1 MGAWARRGRGV
12 GTAERAGA
20 RHSETGAMETTGGA
34 DEAVRLPPAPG
45 ASPRVHPGGMGTQRS
60 FEQTQQDS
68 VAHELRML
76 NWYKL
81 ANEAAMKAALV
92 KQKRF
97 KEVPRYN
104 PAAER
109 VRQRASWM
117 EQVIAEEQNKPLE
130 LPADKYAKLL
140 QQEAADRQKQA
151 EKSHERYRKIR
162 ELKHDLED
170 KEMRKVQYRRFL
182 AEQDKQRRAAMA
194 KEGSLDAL
202 YGIEADPIEPAE
214 VGMSVDAIINL
225 QKLERLEERMAT
237 IIKDG
242 DTQASEAIVL
252 DLTQAQDV
260 GVTAVQDGD
269 TATLNAEQIKFIKRR
284 TEPRLHQPSQVYY
297 TAKVMPAN
305 EVRKEAVTLRAEFN
319 SKDIPPHIIQHMQ
332 IMEQQRSAQSQG
344 SMRHHH
350 GDPRATQSADG
361 RDLSRDELRAMGK
374 TEAAQKRQ
382 EREEMR
388 QRELME
394 QDRVDEVIKE
404 WLRGRNRRALRRD
417 KKVRDMLR
425 ADRRFLS
432 SLQVA
437 KEAKSGGAADNAA
450 ATAALSTGQGWTPNV
465 ASGEY
470 NTDDIDKRLE
480 VLLQQQKQMEKWK
493 PKNSLKTA

>member
-1 MGAWARRGRGV
+1 MG
-12 GTAERAGA
+12 
-20 RHSETGAMETTGGA
+20 S
-34 DEAVRLPPAPG
+34 
-45 ASPRVHPGGMGTQRS
+45 QS
-60 FEQTQQDS
+60 FEQDS

-130 LPADKYAKLL
+130 LPADKYSMLL
-140 QQEAADRQKQA
+140 LQEAADRQKQA

-162 ELKHDLED
+162 TLKQDLED

-194 KEGSLDAL
+194 REGSLDAL
-202 YGIEADPIEPAE
+202 YGIEADAVEPAE
-214 VGMSVDAIINL
+214 VGMSVDAIVNL

-242 DTQASEAIVL
+242 DTQADKAIVL
-252 DLTQAQDV
+252 DLTQAHDA
-260 GVTAVQDGD
+260 GVSAVKGGD
-269 TATLNAEQIKFIKRR
+269 TSTLNAEQITFIKRR

-297 TAKVMPAN
+297 TAKVMPAS

-332 IMEQQRSAQSQG
+332 ILEQQRSAQSQG
-344 SMRHHH
+344 SLRHQRSS
-350 GDPRATQSADG
+350 GDHRATQSADG
-361 RDLSRDELRAMGK
+361 RDLSRDELRAMSK

-382 EREEMR
+382 EREELR

-417 KKVRDMLR
+417 KKVREL
-425 ADRRFLS
+425 AICFC
-432 SLQVA
+432 
-437 KEAKSGGAADNAA
+437 
-450 ATAALSTGQGWTPNV
+450 W
-465 ASGEY
+465 
-470 NTDDIDKRLE
+470 
-480 VLLQQQKQMEKWK
+480 
-493 PKNSLKTA
+493 

>member
-1 MGAWARRGRGV
+1 ME
-12 GTAERAGA
+12 TAEA
-20 RHSETGAMETTGGA
+20 
-34 DEAVRLPPAPG
+34 
-45 ASPRVHPGGMGTQRS
+45 ASSQN
-60 FEQTQQDS
+60 FEQDS

-117 EQVIAEEQNKPLE
+117 EQVVAEEQNKPLE
-130 LPADKYAKLL
+130 LPADKYSKLL
-140 QQEAADRQKQA
+140 LQESADRQKQA

-162 ELKHDLED
+162 ALKQDLED

-182 AEQDKQRRAAMA
+182 AEQDKHRRAAMA
-194 KEGSLDAL
+194 KESSLDAL
-202 YGIEADPIEPAE
+202 YGIEADAFEPAE
-214 VGMSVDAIINL
+214 VGMSVDAIVNL

-242 DTQASEAIVL
+242 DTQADKAIVL
-252 DLTQAQDV
+252 DLTQAHDA
-260 GVTAVQDGD
+260 GVSAVKGGD
-269 TATLNAEQIKFIKRR
+269 TSTLNAEQITFIKRR

-297 TAKVMPAN
+297 TAKVMPAS

-332 IMEQQRSAQSQG
+332 ILEQQRSAQSQG
-344 SMRHHH
+344 SLRHQRSS
-350 GDPRATQSADG
+350 GDHRATQSADG
-361 RDLSRDELRAMGK
+361 RDLSRDEMRAMSK

-382 EREEMR
+382 EREELR
-388 QRELME
+388 QHELME

-417 KKVRDMLR
+417 KKVRELAMCFCCFP
-425 ADRRFLS
+425 FL
-432 SLQVA
+432 
-437 KEAKSGGAADNAA
+437 
-450 ATAALSTGQGWTPNV
+450 
-465 ASGEY
+465 
-470 NTDDIDKRLE
+470 I
-480 VLLQQQKQMEKWK
+480 
-493 PKNSLKTA
+493 LKTHCIVTSYSKCTRTLILENVRKGARYAAR

>member
-1 MGAWARRGRGV
+1 MG
-12 GTAERAGA
+12 
-20 RHSETGAMETTGGA
+20 S
-34 DEAVRLPPAPG
+34 
-45 ASPRVHPGGMGTQRS
+45 QS
-60 FEQTQQDS
+60 FEQDS

-117 EQVIAEEQNKPLE
+117 EQVVAEEQNKPLE
-130 LPADKYAKLL
+130 LPADKYSKLL
-140 QQEAADRQKQA
+140 LQESADRQKQA

-162 ELKHDLED
+162 ALKQDLED

-194 KEGSLDAL
+194 REGSLDAL
-202 YGIEADPIEPAE
+202 YGIEADAVEPAE
-214 VGMSVDAIINL
+214 VGMSVDAIVNL

-242 DTQASEAIVL
+242 DTQADKAIVL
-252 DLTQAQDV
+252 DLTQAHDA
-260 GVTAVQDGD
+260 GVSAVKGGD
-269 TATLNAEQIKFIKRR
+269 TSTLNAEQITFIKRR

-297 TAKVMPAN
+297 TAKVMPAS

-332 IMEQQRSAQSQG
+332 ILEQQRSAQSQC
-344 SMRHHH
+344 SLRHQRSS
-350 GDPRATQSADG
+350 GDHRATQSADG
-361 RDLSRDELRAMGK
+361 RDLSRDEMRAMSK

-382 EREEMR
+382 EREELR
-388 QRELME
+388 QHELME

-417 KKVRDMLR
+417 KKVRQL
-425 ADRRFLS
+425 AICFFLFF
-432 SLQVA
+432 V
-437 KEAKSGGAADNAA
+437 
-450 ATAALSTGQGWTPNV
+450 
-465 ASGEY
+465 
-470 NTDDIDKRLE
+470 I
-480 VLLQQQKQMEKWK
+480 
-493 PKNSLKTA
+493 